1 MLKIG
6 LTGGIGS
13 GKSVVCDVFR
23 TLGVPVYVADNEAKR
38 LMQSDP
44 VIVRSIKDLLG
55 ERSFQDGVLNR
66 EYIGE
71 YVFKDS
77 EKLAQLNAIV
87 HPAVHDDFE
96 RWIRT
101 LEGEPYVIEEAALLF
116 ESGGAARMN
125 HTIFVRAALETRVKR
140 VVSRDK
146 VTEERVMDRI
156 RNQMDDE
163 KKEKLADFV
172 IINEIDS
179 MILPQIIDLHHKFL
193 KINR

>member
-13 GKSVVCDVFR
+13 GKTVVSNVFR
-23 TLGVPVYVADNEAKR
+23 ALGVPVYIADYEAKR

-44 VIVRSIKDLLG
+44 VIIRSVRKLLG
-55 ERSFQDGVLNR
+55 ERSYQDGVLNR

-87 HPAVHDDFE
+87 HPAVHADFE
-96 RWIRT
+96 QWT
-101 LEGEPYVIEEAALLF
+101 KSFEGEPYVIEEAAVLF
-116 ESGGAARMN
+116 ESGGAERMDY
-125 HTIFVRAALETRVKR
+125 TIFVRAALETRVER
-140 VVSRDK
+140 VVKRDQA
-146 VTEERVMDRI
+146 TEDRVMDRI
-156 RNQMDDE
+156 RNQMDDDS
-163 KKEKLADFV
+163 KEKLADFV

-179 MILPQIIDLHHKFL
+179 MILPQIVDLHHTFL